1 MKIDHVAIYVND
13 LYAARNF
20 FMKYFDAVSNDEYFN
35 AKTNFRSFF
44 LSFDGGARLEIMNK
58 PQITQ
63 NSNALTELGYA
74 HIALSVGSKDK
85 VDKITNSL
93 KSDGFDIISCPRIT
107 GDGYY
112 ESSVLGFENNIIEIT
127 V

>member
-58 PQITQ
+58 PQIAQ

>member
-58 PQITQ
+58 PQIAQ
-63 NSNALTELGYA
+63 NSKDRK
-74 HIALSVGSKDK
+74 SV
-85 VDKITNSL
+85 V
-93 KSDGFDIISCPRIT
+93 
-107 GDGYY
+107 
-112 ESSVLGFENNIIEIT
+112 
-127 V
+127 

>member
-58 PQITQ
+58 PRIAQ

>member
-13 LYAARNF
+13 LYATRNF

-63 NSNALTELGYA
+63 NSNALTKLGYA